1 MLKDDLLRTI
11 TTKNI
16 KIGTIDGSGFFYCGP
31 TKDFI
36 MDLDKWEKSL
46 YDQLMYAKKLSTKQL
61 ATAIATLPTPEEY
74 AKKMI
79 REKMQP
85 FCLTLQGYLN
95 LMQDG
100 FERVNRCKKKLDT
113 ANLNLRTRKDL
124 RKRRIKE
131 IRDADKIVDTDATIV
146 IIEGMEPG
154 GYWTI
159 KEFEEGTNGED
170 NEGGT
175 GKDGSVAEASE

>member
-1 MLKDDLLRTI
+1 MLREELLEKI
-11 TTKNI
+11 QTKNV
-16 KIGTIDGSGFFYCGP
+16 KIGTEDGSGFFYCGP
-31 TKDFI
+31 LGDFLAE
-36 MDLDKWEKSL
+36 LDSW
-46 YDQLMYAKKLSTKQL
+46 DQWLLEYLRKAQTLSEKQL
-61 ATAIATLPTPEEY
+61 KAAVTQLPDPSGY
-74 AKKMI
+74 AGKMI
-79 REKMQP
+79 RERMQP

-95 LMQDG
+95 ILQDG

-131 IRDADKIVDTDATIV
+131 IREADKIVDTDATIV

-159 KEFEEGTNGED
+159 KEFEEGINGEE
-170 NEGGT
+170 NEGAL
-175 GKDGSVAEASE
+175 GKDDQVAEEAK